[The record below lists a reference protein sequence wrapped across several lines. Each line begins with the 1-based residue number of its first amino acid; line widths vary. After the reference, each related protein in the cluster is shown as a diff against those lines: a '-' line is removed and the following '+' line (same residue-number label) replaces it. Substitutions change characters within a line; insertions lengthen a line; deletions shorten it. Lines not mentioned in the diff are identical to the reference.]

1 MTYIKEQNLFH
12 NSFKQV
18 VQQGPTNAPW
28 DHRCHIYFITFNSF
42 PTRVILW
49 SYSAFVKLLRLQSTA
64 IYVWN
69 AIKERAQPLSTDMK
83 FPMCVIYSAYFW
95 FWFWF
100 WFTCFNLIFWGYQK
114 TNKQRNH
121 LEKKCAI
128 DLQVSY
134 LVEQMNTIQS
144 ILLEITEIWISQQSH
159 ITAYTVTLTSAV
171 CMEQEWVW
179 GNGDKRQ
186 QWKERHLG
194 EGEMASKKGKL
205 SERWTVSESGR

>member
-83 FPMCVIYSAYFW
+83 FPMCVIYSAYI
-95 FWFWF
+95 
-100 WFTCFNLIFWGYQK
+100 LIHLLQPNFLRLSE
-114 TNKQRNH
+114 NKQTKKPPWKKMCNWSPGQLPCWADEYDSVNTTWNNRNMDFTAVTYH
-121 LEKKCAI
+121 RI
-128 DLQVSY
+128 Y
-134 LVEQMNTIQS
+134 
-144 ILLEITEIWISQQSH
+144 SH
-159 ITAYTVTLTSAV
+159 I
-171 CMEQEWVW
+171 
-179 GNGDKRQ
+179 N
-186 QWKERHLG
+186 
-194 EGEMASKKGKL
+194 
-205 SERWTVSESGR
+205 